1 MLSVS
6 SGLQL
11 IACWLV
17 SLSTSPCKDPVSGE
31 ISPLSCDRFWSV
43 TCPPLQLSAILVNR
57 SVVSRAGAPRSFSSY
72 FEPANNEF
80 CYSLTGYKWYGV
92 CFHYISLFFVCFLL
106 AVSSN
111 DALSS
116 ESIGQSSVHSTYV
129 QYVDGSPDSAL
140 YAATN
145 GHMY

>member
-1 MLSVS
+1 MVWSMF
-6 SGLQL
+6 
-11 IACWLV
+11 
-17 SLSTSPCKDPVSGE
+17 SL
-31 ISPLSCDRFWSV
+31 
-43 TCPPLQLSAILVNR
+43 
-57 SVVSRAGAPRSFSSY
+57 Y
-72 FEPANNEF
+72 F
-80 CYSLTGYKWYGV
+80 
-92 CFHYISLFFVCFLL
+92 SLFLLCFLL